1 MIDVKDL
8 TKSFGKHQVLQGINE
23 HIEKGEK
30 VAVIGPSD
38 AGISRIQDIYRKM
51 IYLKHPRRERLL
63 EVRRREEASHG
74 IQVQMDL
81 L

>member
-1 MIDVKDL
+1 MLVTSSKEEAAQAEAEEIARDIK
-8 TKSFGKHQVLQGINE
+8 E
-23 HIEKGEK
+23 HFPD